1 MLLSRHLA
9 GGQTLLPRRGK
20 DKIGGFLG
28 LLVCSQG
35 ASQGIKDQKPKA
47 SGLGLC
53 QYWNCGPRLIS
64 AQVLELQ
71 PLPTRMNHGQTRSAA
86 HSKPSTTLGIAEHL
100 PGDTGRISH

>member
-9 GGQTLLPRRGK
+9 GGQTLLLKMEK

-35 ASQGIKDQKPKA
+35 ASQGIKVEQPKA

-53 QYWNCGPRLIS
+53 QCWNYGPRLIS

-71 PLPTRMNHGQTRSAA
+71 PLPTGMNHGQTRSAV
-86 HSKPSTTLGIAEHL
+86 HSKPSTTLGIAEQL
-100 PGDTGRISH
+100 PGDTGHISH